1 MEDLNKLELP
11 EIKTLCKQ
19 YGIGTVGDKKSLI
32 KKLKYY
38 LDPVEDVFDSYPRN
52 SLDRRAFYLHLQKVL
67 RTLKAIDDVDN
78 GFGSLCHESLCI
90 NECIYDFD
98 AQDILESN

>member
-19 YGIGTVGDKKSLI
+19 YGVSVVGDKKTLI

-38 LDPVEDVFDSYPRN
+38 LDPVEDVLNTHSGRKIG
-52 SLDRRAFYLHLQKVL
+52 RAHV
-67 RTLKAIDDVDN
+67 
-78 GFGSLCHESLCI
+78 
-90 NECIYDFD
+90 
-98 AQDILESN
+98 

>member
-11 EIKTLCKQ
+11 EIKSLCKQ

-38 LDPVEDVFDSYPRN
+38 LDPVENVLNTHSGRKIPKDKQIVGVKADKNAEINPILKVKGVFLYYSLGYSY
-52 SLDRRAFYLHLQKVL
+52 YM
-67 RTLKAIDDVDN
+67 VDK
-78 GFGSLCHESLCI
+78 
-90 NECIYDFD
+90 
-98 AQDILESN
+98 SN

>member
-11 EIKTLCKQ
+11 EIKSLCKQ

-38 LDPVEDVFDSYPRN
+38 LDPVEDVLNTHPGRKIPKDKQIVGVKADKNAEINPILKVKGVFLYYSLGYSY
-52 SLDRRAFYLHLQKVL
+52 YM
-67 RTLKAIDDVDN
+67 VDK
-78 GFGSLCHESLCI
+78 
-90 NECIYDFD
+90 
-98 AQDILESN
+98 SN

>member
-38 LDPVEDVFDSYPRN
+38 LDPVEDVLNTHPGRK
-52 SLDRRAFYLHLQKVL
+52 LQKNQKIVGAKVSEKEKL
-67 RTLKAIDDVDN
+67 NLILKN
-78 GFGSLCHESLCI
+78 KGQFLYYSLGYQYYLVTE
-90 NECIYDFD
+90 
-98 AQDILESN
+98 